1 MPSPTIPLHA
11 STALTSIHSNSTEV
25 YPHEQV
31 RALLCA
37 VRWEAGISSQ
47 DFISDIL
54 EGERWLVWA
63 AGNVRGHFLSCTSC
77 LILLLFWIQGRRSA
91 VCSFIGPSCT
101 FECEKASKK
110 KSCVMVCFCSGKV
123 REMRY
128 CKSFFPR
135 AHRTL
140 MVISLETF
148 DYVFPTESAGI
159 V

>member
-1 MPSPTIPLHA
+1 VKNKIYTDIILQDILPLLLMPSPTIPLHA

-25 YPHEQV
+25 YPHAQV

-63 AGNVRGHFLSCTSC
+63 AGNVRDHLLSYTSC
-77 LILLLFWIQGRRSA
+77 LLLLSFWIEGRRSA
-91 VCSFIGPSCT
+91 VCFVIGASCT

-110 KSCVMVCFCSGKV
+110 ESCIMVCFCSGKV
-123 REMRY
+123 REMRN
-128 CKSFFPR
+128 CKSLFLP
-135 AHRTL
+135 
-140 MVISLETF
+140 S
-148 DYVFPTESAGI
+148 S
-159 V
+159 

>member
-1 MPSPTIPLHA
+1 MKNKIYTDSILQDILPLLLMPSPTIPLHA
-11 STALTSIHSNSTEV
+11 STALTSIHSNSMEV
-25 YPHEQV
+25 YPHAQV

-63 AGNVRGHFLSCTSC
+63 AGNVRDHFLSCTSC
-77 LILLLFWIQGRRSA
+77 LLLLLLFWIQGRRSPI
-91 VCSFIGPSCT
+91 CSVIGASCT

-110 KSCVMVCFCSGKV
+110 ESCVMVCFCSGKV

-128 CKSFFPR
+128 CKSLF
-135 AHRTL
+135 L
-140 MVISLETF
+140 LS
-148 DYVFPTESAGI
+148 S
-159 V
+159 

>member
-25 YPHEQV
+25 YPHAQV

-63 AGNVRGHFLSCTSC
+63 AGNVRDRSCHARHAYAYYYFGFKAEEAPSA
-77 LILLLFWIQGRRSA
+77 LLLAQAALLSAKKQARRRAALWYVFAAGRL
-91 VCSFIGPSCT
+91 
-101 FECEKASKK
+101 EK
-110 KSCVMVCFCSGKV
+110 CGIV
-123 REMRY
+123 
-128 CKSFFPR
+128 SFFF
-135 AHRTL
+135 AELLGH
-140 MVISLETF
+140 
-148 DYVFPTESAGI
+148 
-159 V
+159 